1 MHRAAHRTIRGIP
14 ALVAELRRVD
24 IRKHALVEKVRDI
37 DHVAGDAGIGGVEP
51 RMAAARIGQ
60 AQRQPHGAEIGLY
73 RRHLAGLEIHI
84 QRMAEGAHE
93 LAHKAAGLAEIAV
106 LRLLP
111 GAGDNDGVDLAVI
124 EQSAE
129 SAANKHRER
138 RRGAQPRADRQRG
151 LDDGVEAADFQPQ
164 LGKRAHDAADEC
176 LGCAELGRPD
186 KQVVTADVKAIEA
199 LRLHMDHFAA
209 VCLTDGV

>member
-1 MHRAAHRTIRGIP
+1 
-14 ALVAELRRVD
+14 
-24 IRKHALVEKVRDI
+24 
-37 DHVAGDAGIGGVEP
+37 
-51 RMAAARIGQ
+51 
-60 AQRQPHGAEIGLY
+60 
-73 RRHLAGLEIHI
+73 
-84 QRMAEGAHE
+84 MAEGAHE

-124 EQSAE
+124 EQGAE

-151 LDDGVEAADFQPQ
+151 LDDGVEAADLQPQ
-164 LGKRAHDAADEC
+164 LGKRAHDAADER
-176 LGCAELGRPD
+176 LGSTEFGRPD
-186 KQVVTADVKAIEA
+186 KQVVAANVKAIKA